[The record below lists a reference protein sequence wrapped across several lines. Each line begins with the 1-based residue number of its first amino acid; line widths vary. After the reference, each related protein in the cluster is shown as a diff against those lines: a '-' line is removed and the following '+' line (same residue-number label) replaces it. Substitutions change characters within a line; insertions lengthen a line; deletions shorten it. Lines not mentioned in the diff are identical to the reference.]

1 MTRPARETLIYLVLT
16 AVVVV
21 GGYAFLRYAY
31 RVADQLPFSQEIVLI
46 ILGTL
51 ITVLITAMLLNKQT
65 EVELKKEQS
74 IKFIELKSSIY
85 MDFVAYIEKLLL
97 AGEVTHQ
104 DHVRLQFFTHKLAM
118 VASPG
123 VLAQYRQF
131 LKVFNDSTRDAD
143 LDRSEG
149 DAISVA
155 LARLTVQIRRDL
167 VGEQD
172 LAEVEDLTLI
182 DRQVLDNARASL
194 EG

>member
-1 MTRPARETLIYLVLT
+1 MNRPARETLLYLVLT
-16 AVVVV
+16 AIVVV

-51 ITVLITAMLLNKQT
+51 VTVLITAMLLNKQT

-131 LKVFNDSTRDAD
+131 LQVFNDSTRDAD
-143 LDRSEG
+143 LDRQEG

-172 LAEVEDLTLI
+172 LAEVEDLAHI